1 MAALDSDGRRET
13 SRSVAVQV
21 ASVRVS
27 VQDAL
32 RSLQSLRH
40 VDRSASYVA
49 GGTILSAGKP
59 AEVFAASPD
68 YIAATLE
75 LVGETSAETTSLA
88 RESWRR
94 GFALPDSLVALART
108 ATRERWAAED
118 LLAAILLRAAARIAD
133 KRDEAAPRRRR
144 CLHGTVHLREQGR
157 RSVDR
162 TADLSRRVKPIDTGG
177 SKGVRKASN
186 AESLRVAVGE
196 AFAVTREP
204 VVVVESF
211 LEGYEI
217 GADCFVQDGEPHVLL
232 LRRKYVMSGRDG
244 EVLATYASVCPAMVP
259 PRIEEGIRATVADI
273 ARAFDLRT
281 TPSLVQFI
289 VSGDGARVIEFAPRL
304 GGGLN
309 HQQVLLRSGVDLVA
323 AAIDAGSAVRR
334 GLSSSAPAAFPRVRT
349 SMQAQVTS
357 AKSVTSKR

>member
-1 MAALDSDGRRET
+1 M
-13 SRSVAVQV
+13 
-21 ASVRVS
+21 
-27 VQDAL
+27 
-32 RSLQSLRH
+32 
-40 VDRSASYVA
+40 
-49 GGTILSAGKP
+49 
-59 AEVFAASPD
+59 
-68 YIAATLE
+68 
-75 LVGETSAETTSLA
+75 
-88 RESWRR
+88 
-94 GFALPDSLVALART
+94 
-108 ATRERWAAED
+108 
-118 LLAAILLRAAARIAD
+118 
-133 KRDEAAPRRRR
+133 
-144 CLHGTVHLREQGR
+144 
-157 RSVDR
+157 
-162 TADLSRRVKPIDTGG
+162 KPIDTGG

-357 AKSVTSKR
+357 AKSVTSKRCWRKG